1 MLYKYIDKIW
11 SFCDKAERQNWTT
24 YEAVQYIKDNIKRL
38 SDDELDEMSASDLA
52 SNVIN
57 PVNSDFG
64 NADNNHVTY
73 DGLGVRPCFML

>member
-38 SDDELDEMSASDLA
+38 SDDELDEMSAYYTRQMDDDSPEPWTDNPRA
-52 SNVIN
+52 S
-57 PVNSDFG
+57 
-64 NADNNHVTY
+64 
-73 DGLGVRPCFML
+73 

>member
-38 SDDELDEMSASDLA
+38 SDDELDEMSAYYNTRQMDDDCPEPWTD
-52 SNVIN
+52 N
-57 PVNSDFG
+57 PKVS
-64 NADNNHVTY
+64 
-73 DGLGVRPCFML
+73 

>member
-38 SDDELDEMSASDLA
+38 SDNELDEMSAYYRRMDDDCPEPWTDNPRA
-52 SNVIN
+52 S
-57 PVNSDFG
+57 
-64 NADNNHVTY
+64 
-73 DGLGVRPCFML
+73 

>member
-38 SDDELDEMSASDLA
+38 SDDELDEMSAYYTRQMDDDCPEPWTDNPRA
-52 SNVIN
+52 S
-57 PVNSDFG
+57 
-64 NADNNHVTY
+64 
-73 DGLGVRPCFML
+73 